1 MKTMPRKALVL
12 APIVAVLALLPLV
25 LSDARVSE
33 LARVGIFFIA
43 LTGLSLV
50 TGTGGQVSLGHG
62 AFMAVGAYTTALLVA
77 GRSDLRLAGLDPSRW
92 LPVGDGIRDVYTVP
106 IAALV
111 AALVGV
117 VVGLPARRLRGL
129 SLAIVTFAFA
139 VALPQ
144 VLREAEGT
152 TGGVSGIDLATTD
165 RLTGSPWLYYLTW
178 TLALAGLGVAWRL
191 LRRGSGSLGFAIS
204 AAFAGVAGSLLA
216 IVATSTS
223 PGTFGLLL
231 SLQLVAGVV
240 IAGTGSLWGLAVAAL
255 LLQYVPIWLDSPGL
269 PSLTY
274 GVAVLVVLLLF
285 PRGAAEVMRR
295 LAGFAPTRGT

>member
-1 MKTMPRKALVL
+1 
-12 APIVAVLALLPLV
+12 
-25 LSDARVSE
+25 
-33 LARVGIFFIA
+33 
-43 LTGLSLV
+43 
-50 TGTGGQVSLGHG
+50 
-62 AFMAVGAYTTALLVA
+62 MAVGAYTTALLVA
-77 GRSDLRLAGLDPSRW
+77 GRSDLRLAGLDPSQW

-152 TGGVSGIDLATTD
+152 TGGVSGIDLGTTD
-165 RLTGSPWLYYLTW
+165 RLTGSPWSYYLTW
-178 TLALAGLGVAWRL
+178 TLALSGLGVASRL
-191 LRRGSGSLGFAIS
+191 LRRGSGSFGFAIS

-285 PRGAAEVMRR
+285 PGGAAEVMRR